1 MVVYIKEKGKKMLP
15 KYVKLYL
22 YLTLIL
28 MFLSSHMN
36 IMNSQRPYKAN
47 QRVGYRR

>member
-22 YLTLIL
+22 YLTLIP